1 MSPVCKMADNGLL
14 DCRSKGESCIVL
26 CKNKECRRDSE
37 TFSCTLWYKVGSSQ
51 TDNLQTLIRYNFPAY
66 ED

>member
-1 MSPVCKMADNGLL
+1 MSPVCIMADNGPV

-26 CKNKECRRDSE
+26 CRNKEYSSDSE
-37 TFSCTLWYKVGSSQ
+37 TFYCTLWYKVGSMQ
-51 TDNLQTLIRYNFPAY
+51 TDNLQTFIRNNFPAY